1 MAIAFRRLAPL
12 ALVLVMLAPAEL
24 VLAQEASSAR
34 VLRTWVD
41 DVKLDDGTT
50 ARWTFTITY
59 DAEAGLYTRTV
70 RDDAGAILEESITPH
85 SLASPTDEEMQQAQA
100 IILANPTLR
109 ELYDGAKRPI
119 LEGGFELVREAGH
132 ACGPGSRCLQFDL
145 YDVDDDARRVDRLRY
160 VVVDLRTGELVSAD
174 FDAARN
180 SNETRF
186 NRDRRTDR

>member
-12 ALVLVMLAPAEL
+12 ALVLLLLAPA
-24 VLAQEASSAR
+24 VQAQEASTAR

-41 DVKLDDGTT
+41 DVKLDDGTS

-70 RDDAGAILEESITPH
+70 RDEAGAVLEETTTLH
-85 SLASPTDEEMQQAQA
+85 SLASPTNGEIEEARA
-100 IILANPTLR
+100 IILAHPTLR
-109 ELYDGAKRPI
+109 ELYDGAKRPV
-119 LEGGFELVREAGH
+119 LEGGFELVREEGH

-145 YDVDDDARRVDRLRY
+145 YDVDDEARRVDRLRY

-174 FDAARN
+174 FDASRN